1 MSESKCSI
9 TPKIRY
15 TAPPTKYDVAPLGTL
30 CSVLKNDDG
39 TDTEL
44 FIQTSLDEN
53 DPIWLSAAEIVLQ
66 RYRNELQNPC
76 FVVSCLEELQR
87 LDENSQSIQEKR

>member
-9 TPKIRY
+9 APKIRY
-15 TAPPTKYDVAPLGTL
+15 TAPPTKYDFEPFGTL

-44 FIQTSLDEN
+44 YIQTSHNEQ
-53 DPIWLSAAEIVLQ
+53 DPIWLSAVEVVLQ

-76 FVVSCLEELQR
+76 FVISCLEELQR
-87 LDENSQSIQEKR
+87 LDAEPLAVQEKR